1 VLSAGGTSMRHLI
14 RRVRGS
20 ALFSLILLVGSL
32 VRAEAQLPKV
42 SITLMPD
49 VPYEKVFGH
58 YVLYGSFGAHGG
70 FVQKP
75 GSRTLQIPVVV
86 EGKPASQIKM
96 FIGAPGCRMATF
108 DIPILNLLDT
118 QESFS
123 CSPAPTVTLVGQI
136 SPASLLRNTNAT
148 VSVDY
153 MAGWACRFFGFADCM
168 VPQTS
173 FGTAKPDA
181 EGIFKIELPDF
192 SLDSNASD
200 SDDGQ
205 DLQLILRDAK
215 TYNILAFLEPESE
228 ALRTA
233 SGNVRISAFY
243 PQKEVFVARRKR

>member
-1 VLSAGGTSMRHLI
+1 MPGA
-14 RRVRGS
+14 RRLLVS
-20 ALFSLILLVGSL
+20 SLILAGAGLLRV
-32 VRAEAQLPKV
+32 EAQLPKV

-49 VPYEKVFGH
+49 VPYEKVFGQ
-58 YVLYGSFGAHGG
+58 YVLYGPFGAHGG
-70 FVQKP
+70 FVRKP
-75 GSRTLQIPVVV
+75 SSRTLQIPVVV

-96 FIGAPGCRMATF
+96 FIGAPGCKMATF

-123 CSPAPTVTLVGQI
+123 CSPVPTVTLVGRI
-136 SPASLLRNTNAT
+136 SPASLLRNKDAT

-168 VPQTS
+168 VPQIS

-192 SLDSNASD
+192 SAESNASD
-200 SDDGQ
+200 SDDST

-228 ALRTA
+228 TLRSA
-233 SGNVRISAFY
+233 SGNLRISSFY
-243 PQKEVFVARRKR
+243 PQNVVFAARKQ